1 MVLSDSNAAN
11 GWRGVGAEGSD
22 QGSHRTCDNAAGLG
36 ATPPSGRV
44 ASGCAP
50 EGRGDPLAYEE
61 ALTSSISAFISSS
74 ACRVVRQRGL

>member
-22 QGSHRTCDNAAGLG
+22 QGSHRTCVDAAGLG

-50 EGRGDPLAYEE
+50 EGRGDPLAYA